1 MRALV
6 VAVSLLLI
14 TLLASCATSN
24 PKPTT
29 VISPL
34 SPVPTVKVSVKAPVS
49 APIVQLTPLPD
60 KAALAGKIVLSG
72 ATQSPLGN
80 TVVRL
85 ANVYW
90 NSDKSDG
97 AVVLNGA
104 TSPGTTTNE
113 AGEFFFSN
121 IDPGDYAVV
130 VGDVEAKSLT
140 VTKPDGSAHVFTA
153 VPGQILDAGL
163 LEVPHIP

>member
-1 MRALV
+1 MRNLV
-6 VAVSLLLI
+6 VVVAFLLI
-14 TLLASCATSN
+14 TLLTACASPN

-29 VISPL
+29 VISPI
-34 SPVPTVKVSVKAPVS
+34 SPVPTVLAPAKASAS
-49 APIVQLTPLPD
+49 APIVRLTPAPD
-60 KAALAGKIVLSG
+60 KAALAGKIVVSG
-72 ATQSPLGN
+72 VTQTPLGN
-80 TVVRL
+80 AVVRL

-113 AGEFFFSN
+113 AGEFFFSA

-140 VTKPDGSAHVFTA
+140 VTKPDGSAHVFTT
-153 VPGQILDAGL
+153 VPGQILDVGV
-163 LEVPHIP
+163 LEVPHVP

>member
-1 MRALV
+1 MKALV
-6 VAVSLLLI
+6 IAVSFLLV
-14 TLLASCATSN
+14 TLLASCTTSS

-29 VISPL
+29 AISPI
-34 SPVPTVKVSVKAPVS
+34 SPVPTLKAPVKASVS
-49 APIVQLTPLPD
+49 APTVRVTPLPD
-60 KAALAGKIVLSG
+60 KAALAGKIVVSG
-72 ATQSPLGN
+72 VTQSPLGN

-97 AVVLNGA
+97 AVVINGA

-140 VTKPDGSAHVFTA
+140 VTKPDGSARVFTA
-153 VPGQILDAGL
+153 DPGQILDAGI
-163 LEVPHIP
+163 LEVPRIP

>member
-24 PKPTT
+24 PKPMTA
-29 VISPL
+29 ISPI
-34 SPVPTVKVSVKAPVS
+34 SPVPTVKVAVS
-49 APIVQLTPLPD
+49 APTVRLTPLPD
-60 KAALAGKIVLSG
+60 KAALTGKIVVSG

-80 TVVRL
+80 AVVRL

-104 TSPGTTTNE
+104 ASPGTTTNE

-130 VGDVEAKSLT
+130 VGDVEAESLT
-140 VTKPDGSAHVFTA
+140 VTKPDGSAHVFAA
-153 VPGQILDAGL
+153 VPGQILEAGI
-163 LEVPHIP
+163 LEVPQIP